1 MQRDLGTACQC
12 KDQQG
17 NLYDGIMK

>member
-17 NLYDGIMK
+17 NFYDGIMK